1 MSVNVSTH
9 PMRPYR
15 EEAIHFQHGEVTLA
29 GVLCL
34 PLFPGPHP
42 AVVYI
47 PGSGPAARDGLGML
61 PQHWEAFARRGIASL
76 SWDKPGIGNSTGDW
90 TAQSMEDRAHEG
102 LAAIRLLKERQEV
115 APNKIG
121 VWGD

>member
-1 MSVNVSTH
+1 
-9 PMRPYR
+9 
-15 EEAIHFQHGEVTLA
+15 
-29 GVLCL
+29 
-34 PLFPGPHP
+34 
-42 AVVYI
+42 
-47 PGSGPAARDGLGML
+47 ML